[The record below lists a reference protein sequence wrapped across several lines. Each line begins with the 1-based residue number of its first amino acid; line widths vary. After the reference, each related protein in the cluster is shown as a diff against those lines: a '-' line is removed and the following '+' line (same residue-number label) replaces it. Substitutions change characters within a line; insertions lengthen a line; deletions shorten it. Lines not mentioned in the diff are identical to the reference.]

1 MPLYVYEVVL
11 PDGSG
16 GETFEIIQSL
26 SAEPLKK
33 HPDTGKPL
41 RRVFGA
47 PNAPRTWTDSQSKS
61 RLSDKNLADKGLTK
75 YVKTDKGTYEK
86 TTGSGPKK
94 IVKKPKRK

>member
-1 MPLYVYEVVL
+1 MYVYEVVL

-33 HPDTGKPL
+33 HPDTGQPI

-47 PNAPRTWTDSQSKS
+47 PNAPRTWTDSQAKAN
-61 RLSDKNLADKGLTK
+61 LSDKSLASKGLTK
-75 YVKTDKGTYEK
+75 YVKSADGTYERAAG
-86 TTGSGPKK
+86 TGGPKK